1 MALTVSML
9 HFTISFQNSIEIL
22 EINSTLLLS
31 VAPEMLNGIVDS

>member
-1 MALTVSML
+1 MVLTVSML
-9 HFTISFQNSIEIL
+9 HLAISFQDSIEIL